1 MFTSDQYVAQ
11 KGDNVRLAAAIN
23 IISNPR
29 HQAMLVLERFGT
41 HWVPRCATILL
52 GPILRNVF
60 GAFTTFYFSYTEVKV
75 QYTFRF
81 KSSDSFD

>member
-1 MFTSDQYVAQ
+1 MGVHTKF
-11 KGDNVRLAAAIN
+11 AAAIN

-52 GPILRNVF
+52 GPILTHPNLE
-60 GAFTTFYFSYTEVKV
+60 FSTGISLIFN
-75 QYTFRF
+75 T
-81 KSSDSFD
+81 KSG